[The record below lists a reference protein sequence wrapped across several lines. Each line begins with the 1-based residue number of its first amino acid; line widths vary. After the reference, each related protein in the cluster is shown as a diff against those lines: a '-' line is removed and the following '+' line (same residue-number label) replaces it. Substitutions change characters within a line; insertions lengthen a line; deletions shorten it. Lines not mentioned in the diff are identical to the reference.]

1 MTKLIIVV
9 VLNIIFLIACIA
21 DLIATEIQ
29 IVLAVVLIIVYY
41 CVIFFDD

>member
-1 MTKLIIVV
+1 MTKLIFVV
-9 VLNIIFLIACIA
+9 VLNIIFLIAYIA

-29 IVLAVVLIIVYY
+29 IVSVVILIIVYY

>member
-9 VLNIIFLIACIA
+9 FLNIMFLIACIA

-29 IVLAVVLIIVYY
+29 IVSAVILIIVYC

>member
-9 VLNIIFLIACIA
+9 FLNIMFLISCIA

-29 IVLAVVLIIVYY
+29 IVLAVILIVVYY

>member
-1 MTKLIIVV
+1 MNKLTIVV
-9 VLNIIFLIACIA
+9 FLNIMFLIACIA

-29 IVLAVVLIIVYY
+29 IVSAVILIIVYY